1 MIDLINSNMKVQ
13 IDEIHRLLNEFDGSK
28 DLEVLVSSS
37 IVGSNAL
44 SQAASQGIKC
54 RDEPYEG
61 DFWKIV
67 LVST

>member
-54 RDEPYEG
+54 LSL
-61 DFWKIV
+61 IHI
-67 LVST
+67 